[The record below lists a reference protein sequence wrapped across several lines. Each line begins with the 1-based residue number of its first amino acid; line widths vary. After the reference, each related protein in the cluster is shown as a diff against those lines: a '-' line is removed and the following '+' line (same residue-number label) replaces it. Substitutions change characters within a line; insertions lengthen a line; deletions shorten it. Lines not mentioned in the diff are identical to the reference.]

1 MNADQDGQTGLQV
14 LAGDATMLYYM
25 TEEGN
30 EGREAYVNK
39 RKPNFRKYPW
49 RP

>member
-1 MNADQDGQTGLQV
+1 
-14 LAGDATMLYYM
+14 MLYYM

-30 EGREAYVNK
+30 EGRDAYQEK

>member
-1 MNADQDGQTGLQV
+1 

-25 TEEGN
+25 SEEGN
-30 EGREAYVNK
+30 EGRDAYREK

-49 RP
+49 RS

>member
-1 MNADQDGQTGLQV
+1 V

-30 EGREAYVNK
+30 EGRDAYVNK
-39 RKPNFRKYPW
+39 RKPNYRKFPW